1 MRGMQR
7 GTGYSL
13 NGGKFCPRPIPCVV
27 DYRRWALCIAHPAL
41 ATRRGA
47 DPFYRDSE
55 GLWLRLTAWFCTWY
69 RYFPQNAWYTN
80 IPRASILA
88 FPCPCTPKAEAKT
101 RPPPSTDALHGMAHD
116 QMHCGDRTMPR
127 TRVYGRHPAIPGPPP
142 MPTAQHFIRPQR
154 PQNGPAHRPPPDKHF
169 PSIHSAS
176 IPFHALVRPCFGAR
190 EIATS
195 SRCVAKA
202 AKPPKTPPPSL

>member
-1 MRGMQR
+1 
-7 GTGYSL
+7 
-13 NGGKFCPRPIPCVV
+13 
-27 DYRRWALCIAHPAL
+27 
-41 ATRRGA
+41 
-47 DPFYRDSE
+47 
-55 GLWLRLTAWFCTWY
+55 
-69 RYFPQNAWYTN
+69 
-80 IPRASILA
+80 
-88 FPCPCTPKAEAKT
+88 
-101 RPPPSTDALHGMAHD
+101 
-116 QMHCGDRTMPR
+116 MHCGDRTMPR
-127 TRVYGRHPAIPGPPP
+127 TRVYGRHLAIPGPPL

-202 AKPPKTPPPSL
+202 AKPPKTPTAALSDDQSTHLELATAATRPHRRANYTSWVPYDSEPPIYADGYQV